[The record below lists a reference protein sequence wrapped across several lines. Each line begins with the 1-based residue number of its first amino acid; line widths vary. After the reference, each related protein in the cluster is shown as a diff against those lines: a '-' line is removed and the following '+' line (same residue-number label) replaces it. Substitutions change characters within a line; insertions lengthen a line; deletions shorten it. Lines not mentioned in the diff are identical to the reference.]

1 MFKFRRILA
10 CLATLP
16 LALAAAPTQA
26 QVIFTSNFDSVP
38 VPAGGYQIFASVD
51 GWTTTAGGGIEVQNH
66 AAGDPF
72 SETNLV
78 ELDSTS
84 NSTMQRSIVD
94 AGSYYLNFYYSPRPG
109 IPLSSNG
116 IDVLVNGV
124 SIFNISGAGAGA
136 TVWSPQQLFFTVGAG
151 STLAFAAIGTSDSLG
166 GYLDSISLVSA
177 VPEPSAWGMML
188 LGFGAIGFAMRR
200 RRSERRGLQVA

>member
-1 MFKFRRILA
+1 MFKFRRSLA
-10 CLATLP
+10 CLAALP
-16 LALAAAPTQA
+16 LALAAAPSQA
-26 QVIFTSNFDSVP
+26 QVIFDTTFDSVA
-38 VPAGGYQIFASVD
+38 VPTGGYLIFGSVE
-51 GWTTTAGGGIEVQNH
+51 GWTSIAGGGIELQNH

-151 STLAFAAIGTSDSLG
+151 STLAFSAIGTNDSLG
-166 GYLDSISLVSA
+166 GYLDNIRLVSS
-177 VPEPSAWGMML
+177 VPEPSTWGMML
-188 LGFGAIGFAMRR
+188 VGFGAIGFAMRR
-200 RRSERRGLQVA
+200 RRSARRGLQFA

>member
-38 VPAGGYQIFASVD
+38 VPAGGYSIFASVD